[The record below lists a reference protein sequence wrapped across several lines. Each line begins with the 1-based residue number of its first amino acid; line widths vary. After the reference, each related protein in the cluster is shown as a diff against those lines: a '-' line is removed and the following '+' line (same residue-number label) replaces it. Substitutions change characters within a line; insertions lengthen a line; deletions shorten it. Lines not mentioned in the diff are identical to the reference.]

1 LATNLSR
8 ALQAWTAEVLLLDMD
23 PQQSAQEWAAR
34 NPENYP
40 GVIGVQVG
48 YENRLDRNWTVE
60 YFCLQAC
67 REDENG

>member
-1 LATNLSR
+1 MATNLSR

-40 GVIGVQVG
+40 GVLG
-48 YENRLDRNWTVE
+48 
-60 YFCLQAC
+60 LQQSNLLQIIPKVTKRFDLVIIDGAAIM
-67 REDENG
+67 G